1 MQTTDENRT
10 YQKIIIFILLLISYT
25 GSWEHF
31 LQNLNETKQQKQRK
45 KKYLCKWNKCLKKH
59 CICIE
64 KQEVH
69 GQPFS
74 WQIWEC
80 TRPNEQREIEWSTPA
95 TRRKERE
102 DKRGAME
109 ITEKQIQET
118 EGEITGIDE
127 QIEKMGLYEHVGTC
141 DCHRYKTVE
150 RMIKNMG

>member
-1 MQTTDENRT
+1 MQTTDEYWT

-25 GSWEHF
+25 ESWEHF
-31 LQNLNETKQQKQRK
+31 LQNLNKTKQQKQRE

-64 KQEVH
+64 KREVH

-74 WQIWEC
+74 WQIWEY
-80 TRPNEQREIEWSTPA
+80 TRPNEQKGIEWSTPA

-102 DKRGAME
+102 DKRGVME

-118 EGEITGIDE
+118 EGEIIGIDE
-127 QIEKMGLYEHVGTC
+127 QIEKMGLYEHVGHVIVT
-141 DCHRYKTVE
+141 D
-150 RMIKNMG
+150 IKQWKEW